1 MCLKKNSLN
10 KNKKQTDQTSFQMIL
25 LYKSEDLGGAGGGG
39 QIVLVSAIRPGQKIH
54 GS

>member
-10 KNKKQTDQTSFQMIL
+10 TNKKQTDQTSFQMVL
-25 LYKSEDLGGAGGGG
+25 LYKSEDLGGAGGG